1 MLKNGKS
8 LDFKRL
14 SGMKKVHDN
23 SINITVDL
31 WRRARDFFGALPCT
45 FASLR
50 SLTTSAKTV
59 HRTVFFR
66 RQVCSLLVRIPLFI
80 FANAKSRPCD
90 LLFVLAN
97 DSNFDRNPLRGCN
110 YGLEGGAF
118 PILGGCSFDV
128 RGCSLMHNIKELQIS
143 IFSASNAII
152 FPFWCPT
159 LCWNQRTLSVQF
171 RLQHLSASF
180 SYSGWYAQ
188 GLPRS
193 P

>member
-1 MLKNGKS
+1 
-8 LDFKRL
+8 
-14 SGMKKVHDN
+14 MKKVHDN

-66 RQVCSLLVRIPLFI
+66 RQVCFLLVRIPLFI

-97 DSNFDRNPLRGCN
+97 NSNFDRNRVRGYN
-110 YGLEGGAF
+110 YGLEGGSSRFEGVHYSTREDSNKPQALKPAVF
-118 PILGGCSFDV
+118 SFLLGLKSRF
-128 RGCSLMHNIKELQIS
+128 
-143 IFSASNAII
+143 
-152 FPFWCPT
+152 
-159 LCWNQRTLSVQF
+159 LCRP
-171 RLQHLSASF
+171 
-180 SYSGWYAQ
+180 GI
-188 GLPRS
+188 
-193 P
+193 

>member
-66 RQVCSLLVRIPLFI
+66 RQVCSPLVRFPLFI

-90 LLFVLAN
+90 LLFVLSMGYEK
-97 DSNFDRNPLRGCN
+97 DIFG
-110 YGLEGGAF
+110 
-118 PILGGCSFDV
+118 SFAYDF
-128 RGCSLMHNIKELQIS
+128 ELSQKL
-143 IFSASNAII
+143 IF
-152 FPFWCPT
+152 
-159 LCWNQRTLSVQF
+159 
-171 RLQHLSASF
+171 
-180 SYSGWYAQ
+180 G
-188 GLPRS
+188 
-193 P
+193 

>member
-1 MLKNGKS
+1 MSVYFFHNKSSTKIESNTLILKLSFPISITKLKSVFCENCNNFCIDKSPAPPISGKKIAAFPLGCS
-8 LDFKRL
+8 GQKNKPRL
-14 SGMKKVHDN
+14 
-23 SINITVDL
+23 
-31 WRRARDFFGALPCT
+31 
-45 FASLR
+45 
-50 SLTTSAKTV
+50 LTG
-59 HRTVFFR
+59 
-66 RQVCSLLVRIPLFI
+66 LVIM
-80 FANAKSRPCD
+80 
-90 LLFVLAN
+90 AN
-97 DSNFDRNPLRGCN
+97 DSNFDRNLLRGCN

-118 PILGGCSFDV
+118 LILGGCIFDV

-171 RLQHLSASF
+171 RFQYLSASS